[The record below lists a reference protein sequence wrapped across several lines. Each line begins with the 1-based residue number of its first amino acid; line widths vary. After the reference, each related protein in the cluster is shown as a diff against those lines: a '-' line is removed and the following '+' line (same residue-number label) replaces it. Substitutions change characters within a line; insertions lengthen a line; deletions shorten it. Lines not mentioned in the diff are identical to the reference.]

1 MRVTLQ
7 HHNGMT
13 KECPVGFSWTTLF
26 FSFFVPIFR
35 GDLKWLVIM
44 IIADVITAGIAWLAF
59 PFFYN
64 KKYIEDLI
72 EKGYIPSTRKD
83 ADILTSIG
91 INPR

>member
-1 MRVTLQ
+1 MKVTLQ
-7 HHNGMT
+7 HQNGVT

-35 GDLKWLVIM
+35 GDWKWLTIM
-44 IIADVITAGIAWLAF
+44 VIADIITAGVAWIAF

-64 KKYIEDLI
+64 KKYIEDLV
-72 EKGYIPSTRKD
+72 EKGYLPYSHSD
-83 ADILTSIG
+83 ANILSSVG